1 MSEPSEFVAGA
12 VFSKNRLLQGLV
24 AAYLILWAVMA
35 ISPIDRWDWL
45 LENVLVFAFIGL
57 LVSTHRAFVFSNRS
71 YVLMAAFMFLHAVG
85 AHYTYG
91 QVPAGYWLKE
101 SLFLV
106 RNPFD
111 RIAHFAYGL
120 FMAYPFREVCIRMLR
135 LRGFWTWYLPIDA
148 VLAFSAAYE
157 LLEAWAGQMVSP
169 DLAEKYLGVQGDP
182 WDSQK
187 DMTCAL
193 AGAVISMIITALIL
207 SRRRARA
214 A

>member
-1 MSEPSEFVAGA
+1 MSEPLEFVAGT
-12 VFSKNRLLQGLV
+12 VFSKNRLLQGLT
-24 AAYLILWAVMA
+24 AAYLLLWLAMA
-35 ISPIDRWDWL
+35 ISPVDRMDWL
-45 LENVLVFAFIGL
+45 LENLLVFAFIGL
-57 LVSTHRAFVFSNRS
+57 LVSTHRAFVFSNTS

-101 SLFLV
+101 NLFLT

-111 RIAHFAYGL
+111 RIAHFSYGL
-120 FMAYPFREVCIRMLR
+120 LMAYPVQELCIRLLR
-135 LRGFWTWYLPIDA
+135 LRGFWTWYLPVEAI
-148 VLAFSAAYE
+148 LAFSAAYE
-157 LLEAWAGQMVSP
+157 LLEAAAAQMVSP

-193 AGAVISMIITALIL
+193 TGAIIAMILTALIL
-207 SRRRARA
+207 RRRARSA
-214 A
+214 